1 MSNSSCF
8 ACRMK
13 CVKGKPVGYAGARR
27 TMAAAL
33 KRASGGMLFWEE
45 LCNL

>member
-1 MSNSSCF
+1 
-8 ACRMK
+8 MK
-13 CVKGKPVGYAGARR
+13 FVEGKPVGYVGARR
-27 TMAAAL
+27 TVAAAL